1 MAEHFEVSTRTIYR
15 DIEALSLA
23 GIPIYTNKG
32 RGGGISLVENYI
44 LKQSMFSEEE
54 QKEILTSLQ
63 SLTAISALDIEPI
76 LNKLTVIFNKES
88 MNWIDVDFSG
98 WGRANNEREK
108 FKLIKEGIINRKL
121 ISFNYFNSYGEKSK
135 RIVEPLKLLFKG
147 QGWYLY
153 AFCRNRNDFRIF
165 KMTRIRDLNILKENF
180 ERDTPKDIWKD
191 FDINKAKTIEIVLKI
206 DKKMAY
212 RVYDEFDE
220 DLIEKQEV
228 GNFIVSVSVP
238 EGDWIY
244 GYILSFGS
252 NAEVIEPE
260 SVRNKIIKDFKEGLK
275 KYSNMT

>member
-1 MAEHFEVSTRTIYR
+1 
-15 DIEALSLA
+15 
-23 GIPIYTNKG
+23 
-32 RGGGISLVENYI
+32 
-44 LKQSMFSEEE
+44 
-54 QKEILTSLQ
+54 
-63 SLTAISALDIEPI
+63 
-76 LNKLTVIFNKES
+76 
-88 MNWIDVDFSG
+88 
-98 WGRANNEREK
+98 
-108 FKLIKEGIINRKL
+108 
-121 ISFNYFNSYGEKSK
+121 
-135 RIVEPLKLLFKG
+135 
-147 QGWYLY
+147 
-153 AFCRNRNDFRIF
+153 
-165 KMTRIRDLNILKENF
+165 MTRIRDLNILKENF